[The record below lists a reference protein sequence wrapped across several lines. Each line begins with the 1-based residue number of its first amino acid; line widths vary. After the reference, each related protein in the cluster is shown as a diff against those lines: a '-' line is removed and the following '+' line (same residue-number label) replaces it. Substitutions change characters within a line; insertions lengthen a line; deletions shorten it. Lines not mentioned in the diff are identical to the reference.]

1 MIRRILQLWPHRGPI
16 NALALRYTL
25 SGILQGIV
33 LVMLLPLLRAL
44 LSNPIR
50 TAEALW
56 WLLAIAVTGIAYLAS
71 VWWGHAVG
79 YPAAN
84 RIMRDLQHDLGDHLG
99 RLPLGW
105 YVSQTPG
112 RIARVVAQNTPSA
125 AGIVSHVWPE
135 RIAAIATPATVV
147 VGVLVVDWRVG
158 LAFLVAVPAAVFVMR
173 WSAPIIRDT
182 QRRMDDA
189 SEEAAARAIEF
200 AQAQPVFRATGRAG
214 AGFAPMEQAL
224 DEQRRAFRHALAR
237 HTLPQYAYIAIV
249 QIGFTLVVIT
259 GAWLATRGELAVPE
273 AIAILVLASRF
284 IEPLAAIANLSGA
297 IQVADVALERVST
310 ILNARPLPEPAD
322 GQSPTRHDITLE
334 QVSFSYEQSRVIDNL
349 SATIPAGGMTAIV
362 GPSGSGKT
370 TLLRLITRFWDVDTG
385 AIRIGG
391 IDLRDIPTPE
401 LMRTLAIVFQD
412 TYLFDGS
419 IEDNLRIAA
428 PDATTEQLRRAAA
441 TARLDEI
448 IERHSLGWQ
457 ARTGEGGIAL
467 SGGERQRVAIARAL
481 LKDTPIVLLDE
492 ATAGLDSQNE
502 AAISAGI
509 NELVAAGRTVVI
521 IAHKITT
528 IQHADHI
535 LFLDGGRLAEA
546 GDHDTLL
553 SLAGRYADFWRERHA
568 AAQWSIRPYEAAM
581 RDG

>member
-16 NALALRYTL
+16 RALALRYTL
-25 SGILQGIV
+25 AGVLQGVV

-44 LSNPIR
+44 LSDPIR
-50 TAEALW
+50 TGDALW
-56 WLLAIAVTGIAYLAS
+56 WLLAIAVVGIVYLAS

-79 YPAAN
+79 YPTAN
-84 RIMRDLQHDLGDHLG
+84 RVMRDLQHDLGDHLG

-105 YVSQTPG
+105 YVDQTPG
-112 RIARVVAQNTPSA
+112 RIARVVSQNTTTA

-147 VGVLVVDWRVG
+147 AGVLLVDWRIG
-158 LAFLVAVPAAVFVMR
+158 LAFLVVVPAAVFVMR
-173 WSAPIIRDT
+173 WSAPIVRDT

-200 AQAQPVFRATGRAG
+200 AQAQPVLRATGRAG

-237 HTLPQYAYIAIV
+237 HTLPQYAYVGIV
-249 QIGFTLVVIT
+249 QIGFTLVVVA
-259 GAWLATRGELAVPE
+259 GAWLATRGELGVPE
-273 AIAILVLASRF
+273 TIAILVLASRF

-297 IQVADVALERVST
+297 IQVAEVALERVST
-310 ILNARPLPEPAD
+310 ILTAQPLAEPTH
-322 GQSPTRHDITLE
+322 GQNPDRYDIALDR
-334 QVSFSYEQSRVIDNL
+334 VSFGYEQTRVIDDL
-349 SATIPAGGMTAIV
+349 TVTIPAGGITAIV

-370 TLLRLITRFWDVDTG
+370 TLLRLIGRFWDVDAG

-412 TYLFDGS
+412 TYLFDGT

-428 PDATTEQLRRAAA
+428 PDATDEQLRTAAA
-441 TARLDEI
+441 AARLDEI
-448 IERHSLGWQ
+448 IARHPDGWQ

-492 ATAGLDSQNE
+492 ATAALDPQNE

-521 IAHKITT
+521 IAHKIAT
-528 IQHADHI
+528 IQHADQI
-535 LFLDGGRLAEA
+535 IFLDDGRLAEA

-553 SLAGRYADFWRERHA
+553 RAGGRYADFWRERHTA
-568 AAQWSIRPYEAAM
+568 AEWSIRP
-581 RDG
+581 

>member
-1 MIRRILQLWPHRGPI
+1 MIRRILQVWPHPGTI
-16 NALALRYTL
+16 NALAVRYTL
-25 SGILQGIV
+25 SGVLQGVV

-44 LSNPIR
+44 LSQPIR
-50 TAEALW
+50 VDEALW
-56 WLLAIAVTGIAYLAS
+56 WLVAIAVVGTAHLAS

-105 YVSQTPG
+105 HVNQTPG

-135 RIAAIATPATVV
+135 RIAAIATPATVAL
-147 VGVLVVDWRVG
+147 GVLVVDWRIG
-158 LAFLVAVPAAVFVMR
+158 LAFLAAVPAAVLVMR

-182 QRRMDDA
+182 QCRMDQA
-189 SEEAAARAIEF
+189 SEEAAAHAIEF

-214 AGFAPMEQAL
+214 AGFAPMERAL
-224 DEQRRAFRHALAR
+224 DEQRQAFRHALAR
-237 HTLPQYAYIAIV
+237 HTLPQYAYVGIV
-249 QIGFTLVVIT
+249 QVGFTLVVVT
-259 GAWLATRGELAVPE
+259 GAWLATRGALAVPE
-273 AIAILVLASRF
+273 TVAILVLASRF
-284 IEPLAAIANLSGA
+284 IEPLTAIASLSGA

-310 ILNARPLPEPAD
+310 ILTASPLPEPVT
-322 GQSPTRHDITLE
+322 GRSPAGHDIVLDS
-334 QVSFSYEQSRVIDNL
+334 VCFGYEQTRVIDDL
-349 SATIPAGGMTAIV
+349 SAVIPAGRLTAIV

-370 TLLRLITRFWDVDTG
+370 TILRLIARFWDADRG

-391 IDLRDIPTPE
+391 ADIREIPTPE

-428 PDATTEQLRRAAA
+428 PGATTQRLHRAAA
-441 TARLDEI
+441 AARLDDI
-448 IERHSLGWQ
+448 VERHPDGWK

-492 ATAGLDSQNE
+492 ATAALDPQNE
-502 AAISAGI
+502 AAVSAGI
-509 NELVAAGRTVVI
+509 SALVAAGRTVVI
-521 IAHKITT
+521 VAHKITT
-528 IQHADHI
+528 IQHADQI
-535 LFLDGGRLAEA
+535 LFLDGGRLVEA

-553 SLAGRYADFWRERHA
+553 SADGRYADFWRERHTA
-568 AAQWSIRPYEAAM
+568 AEWSIR
-581 RDG
+581 R